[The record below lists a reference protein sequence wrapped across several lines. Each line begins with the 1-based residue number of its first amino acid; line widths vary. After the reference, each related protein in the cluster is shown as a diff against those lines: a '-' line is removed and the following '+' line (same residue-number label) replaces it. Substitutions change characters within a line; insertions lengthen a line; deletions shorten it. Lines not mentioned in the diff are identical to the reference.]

1 MASSSSRVPVDA
13 AFFIRA
19 ARLLRDELPL
29 LCDARVRGVADVADV
44 AAAEAAEAAA
54 GGGGRLLLTASALDS
69 MLGALAEY
77 VCLPA
82 YALTVARYFKP
93 ALLEIFARATSSSS
107 TRGGPSLEER
117 ALAFGRVV
125 TVYPRVL
132 PLIVAFLARSRS
144 LFENVALAASAA
156 VVGGVG
162 GRRRRRRR
170 RRTTAP
176 MERATAVKDGGRR
189 RRRPLP
195 LPPHLR
201 PLHSAP
207 PPTPPPPP
215 PPADHRPTR
224 WW

>member
-125 TVYPRVL
+125 TVSYSP
-132 PLIVAFLARSRS
+132 PA
-144 LFENVALAASAA
+144 
-156 VVGGVG
+156 
-162 GRRRRRRR
+162 RRRCRH
-170 RRTTAP
+170 AGWCLIP
-176 MERATAVKDGGRR
+176 A
-189 RRRPLP
+189 RRPLP
-195 LPPHLR
+195 LPAR
-201 PLHSAP
+201 PQVCP
-207 PPTPPPPP
+207 P
-215 PPADHRPTR
+215 
-224 WW
+224 